1 MGDYVKFEKRGAVAI
16 LTLSRPEK
24 LNAIGEA
31 EDCNDLIDALA
42 ALECDPEINAAV
54 LTGAGRA
61 FSAGGNLQ
69 GMKDRNGIGPL
80 EHPASTRTNYRS
92 AIQKIPRAF
101 RAIEVPLI
109 AAVNGH
115 AIGVG
120 NDIACM
126 CDIRVSSATAKFA
139 TSFIKMGLIPGD
151 GGAWL
156 LQRIVGYSKA
166 AEMILSGEMLNARE
180 ALACGLVSKVVE
192 PDQLMPAALD
202 LAGRIA
208 ANPARSVR
216 MAKRLLLM
224 GQDNNLDTILE
235 MSAAMQ
241 AIAHETADHAEAL
254 DAFLNK
260 RQPQFTGL

>member
-1 MGDYVKFEKRGAVAI
+1 MSDFVKFEQHGKVAV
-16 LTLSRPEK
+16 LTLNRPEK

-31 EDCNDLIDALA
+31 QDCFDLTVALDRLA
-42 ALECDPEINAAV
+42 KTREISVAI

-101 RAIEVPLI
+101 RDVEVPMI

-120 NDIACM
+120 NDLACL
-126 CDIRVSSATAKFA
+126 CDIRIASTKARFA
-139 TSFIKMGLIPGD
+139 ASFIKMGLVPGD

-156 LQRIVGYSKA
+156 LPRVVGFSKA
-166 AEMILSGEMLNARE
+166 AEMIYTGDVLSAEE
-180 ALACGLVSKVVE
+180 ALACGLVSQLAE
-192 PDQLMPAALD
+192 PEQLMDRAME
-202 LAGRIA
+202 LAERIA
-208 ANPARSVR
+208 ANPARSLR
-216 MAKRLLLM
+216 MAKRLLLS
-224 GQDNNLDTILE
+224 GQDSTLDTALE
-235 MSAAMQ
+235 MAAAIQ
-241 AIAHETADHAEAL
+241 AIAHETADHTEAL
-254 DAFLNK
+254 DAFLEK
-260 RQPQFTGL
+260 RDPRFTGE